1 MFHKIADN
9 NFYFLIFTYVQLR
22 KKISSAT
29 SAIKS
34 VFGKDRSQDGSVSMI
49 LLDLLLISIYQVLHG
64 KC

>member
-34 VFGKDRSQDGSVSMI
+34 VFGKDGSQDGSVSMI